1 MLQDLISQVNDL
13 HNCDLENNDELEVT
27 KRVKR
32 RRKLLGQN
40 DINEQHSKT
49 SKVVANYKDL
59 ISSISSG
66 DKLGD
71 EHVNAGNQ
79 LLRNQYPEIQ
89 GLCTPVL
96 GQKLCFPEFNILQG
110 YAGNTYLQVLHT
122 GADHWITIEILS
134 EEEVRLYDSIFLKPT
149 YHTLKQIASIVKS
162 KYDKIQISLAKVQ
175 FQKSADDCG
184 VYALAF
190 LADLCHGVDPNTRD
204 YANGQQLRKH
214 LIHCFRQGTML
225 PFPSTAHSKPERP
238 LIISLQ
244 IYCSCRMPFALEHFA
259 KKQVPKEE
267 DTGMIQC
274 DFCNNWYHHSCVKL
288 SDKELQKFSYMD
300 V

>member
-96 GQKLCFPEFNILQG
+96 GQK
-110 YAGNTYLQVLHT
+110 
-122 GADHWITIEILS
+122 
-134 EEEVRLYDSIFLKPT
+134 
-149 YHTLKQIASIVKS
+149 
-162 KYDKIQISLAKVQ
+162 
-175 FQKSADDCG
+175 
-184 VYALAF
+184 
-190 LADLCHGVDPNTRD
+190 
-204 YANGQQLRKH
+204 
-214 LIHCFRQGTML
+214 
-225 PFPSTAHSKPERP
+225 
-238 LIISLQ
+238 
-244 IYCSCRMPFALEHFA
+244 
-259 KKQVPKEE
+259 
-267 DTGMIQC
+267 
-274 DFCNNWYHHSCVKL
+274 
-288 SDKELQKFSYMD
+288 
-300 V
+300 